1 MSYLFCAWVRFRV
14 FLVGFWKFCQD
25 DDVAVSQQELNGLRE
40 GYAEHSEAWL
50 RERLREQSFPQMH
63 GLAGAAGLP
72 QHAGR
77 RKLPKEELEPA
88 LWRSIAEQEA
98 SEGMDV
104 RDDDAEGGYVALCNP
119 LGKRRRPLDRRLAA
133 LGSRAWRERLRSV
146 RLRVD
151 DGLCLQQ
158 LAEELGVAFEDVR
171 KETLIHRMVVVLCGS
186 EREHRRKVPDLAIP
200 SGSS

>member
-1 MSYLFCAWVRFRV
+1 M
-14 FLVGFWKFCQD
+14 
-25 DDVAVSQQELNGLRE
+25 SQQELNGLRE

-98 SEGMDV
+98 SEGKDV
-104 RDDDAEGGYVALCNP
+104 REDDAAVSQQELNGLREGFAQHGE
-119 LGKRRRPLDRRLAA
+119 
-133 LGSRAWRERLRSV
+133 AWLRERLQEQSFPQMH
-146 RLRVD
+146 
-151 DGLCLQQ
+151 GLAGAVFGSPQTVQ
-158 LAEELGVAFEDVR
+158 RGVGAGPVAEHCRAGG
-171 KETLIHRMVVVLCGS
+171 IGGNGC
-186 EREHRRKVPDLAIP
+186 
-200 SGSS
+200 SG